1 MELQALEMRL
11 ENLEKKMSEVH
22 ELTSI
27 LPRLEERMIAQKDD
41 LQDHEFRLRTLEQS
55 QQKGN
60 VYIGWMER
68 FAWAIIV
75 AIVGSSIF
83 IG

>member
-11 ENLEKKMSEVH
+11 ENLEQKMSEVH
-22 ELTSI
+22 KLTSI

-41 LQDHEFRLRTLEQS
+41 LQDHEFRLRSLEQS

-60 VYIGWMER
+60 VYIGWIER
-68 FAWAIIV
+68 FVWAVVV
-75 AIVGSSIF
+75 ALAGSSIF
-83 IG
+83 F

>member
-11 ENLEKKMSEVH
+11 DNLEKKMSEVH

-41 LQDHEFRLRTLEQS
+41 LQDHEFRLRTLEQN

-60 VYIGWMER
+60 VYIGWIER
-68 FAWAIIV
+68 FAWAVVV
-75 AIVGSSIF
+75 ALAGSSIF
-83 IG
+83 F

>member
-41 LQDHEFRLRTLEQS
+41 LQDHEFRLRSLEQN